1 MPLDLSGVDAEL
13 EALGSAPDH
22 AVALAR
28 SLAGIETG
36 LDQLQAIDRELGLLE
51 LGIAAPSPGS
61 ATNAHS
67 AQHARA
73 QPPVDEPSVEAAVI
87 EAYEAPR
94 ESGPAPAGQSERAI
108 ASSAG
113 SDGLESW
120 PPLAHSEPPP
130 EAAQDDSPLSAVHS
144 VPPPALTQSQEIVL
158 PDPIPREELSTE
170 SGELRL
176 DDEKPSSGSFSLDEE
191 SPESASFDS
200 RAQPRAPSFGSG
212 AEPRSASTFGSG
224 AETRPASSFS
234 SGAESRP
241 ASSFGSGAESRPA
254 SSFGSDAGPRPST
267 SEPPPPARP
276 RLSQF
281 VTDDVGEALEGSQ
294 PISIGNSKLGP
305 SKAPPFSFDRDPDAE
320 FDALLSE
327 ATDPSGMP
335 TDAGDSEVDEL
346 LQGLGEDELG
356 EDLHADLA
364 TTEFNPEA
372 SAETEV
378 HDASEELALLMLE
391 EPDDATEVLDRATL
405 GAIESHAPAIT
416 TPAGPRSAAQRAA
429 EGAIEGAA
437 PAQEDTLTEFDSAEL
452 EMGEL
457 EILMDETPTKAPP
470 PPPPPPAGGNEKRPS
485 GFLGRIFGRGE
496 RE

>member
-1 MPLDLSGVDAEL
+1 LIAITGCGPIADMPLDLSGVDAEL

-51 LGIAAPSPGS
+51 LGIAALSPDS
-61 ATNAHS
+61 ATNARS
-67 AQHARA
+67 AQRPRT
-73 QPPVDEPSVEAAVI
+73 QPPAEEPPIEAATL
-87 EAYEAPR
+87 EAYAAPR
-94 ESGPAPAGQSERAI
+94 ESGPAPLGHSERAPGP
-108 ASSAG
+108 SAG

-120 PPLAHSEPPP
+120 PPLAHSEPP
-130 EAAQDDSPLSAVHS
+130 EAARGDSPLSAVHS

-158 PDPIPREELSTE
+158 PDPIPREELSSE

-176 DDEKPSSGSFSLDEE
+176 DDETPSSGSFSLDEE
-191 SPESASFDS
+191 PPESASFGEDAEPHS
-200 RAQPRAPSFGSG
+200 HSFGSG
-212 AEPRSASTFGSG
+212 AEP
-224 AETRPASSFS
+224 
-234 SGAESRP
+234 
-241 ASSFGSGAESRPA
+241 RPA
-254 SSFGSDAGPRPST
+254 SSFGSDAEPRSASSLGSGPEPGPST
-267 SEPPPPARP
+267 SEPPPAARP

-294 PISIGNSKLGP
+294 PISIGNAKRGP
-305 SKAPPFSFDRDPDAE
+305 SRAPPFAFDRDPDAE

-327 ATDPSGMP
+327 ATDPNGMP
-335 TDAGDSEVDEL
+335 TDAGDAEVDEL
-346 LQGLGEDELG
+346 LQGLDDDELG
-356 EDLHADLA
+356 GDLHADLA

-378 HDASEELALLMLE
+378 HDATEELALLMLAD
-391 EPDDATEVLDRATL
+391 PDDATEVLDRATL
-405 GAIESHAPAIT
+405 GAIESHAPAVT
-416 TPAGPRSAAQRAA
+416 TPAGPRSAPHGAA
-429 EGAIEGAA
+429 EAALEGAA

-452 EMGEL
+452 EVGEL
-457 EILMDETPTKAPP
+457 EIVMDETPTKAPP
-470 PPPPPPAGGNEKRPS
+470 PPPPPPAGNEKRPS

>member
-28 SLAGIETG
+28 SLAGIETK

-51 LGIAAPSPGS
+51 LGVAAPSPGS
-61 ATNAHS
+61 AVNGHGT
-67 AQHARA
+67 QHARV
-73 QPPVDEPSVEAAVI
+73 QPPADEPSLEADTF
-87 EAYEAPR
+87 EARAPAAR
-94 ESGPAPAGQSERAI
+94 ESGPAPIGQSERAT
-108 ASSAG
+108 ALDTG

-120 PPLAHSEPPP
+120 PPLAHSEPP
-130 EAAQDDSPLSAVHS
+130 EAAQDEPPPSAVHS
-144 VPPPALTQSQEIVL
+144 VPPPPLTQSQEIVL

-191 SPESASFDS
+191 PPESASFDS
-200 RAQPRAPSFGSG
+200 RA
-212 AEPRSASTFGSG
+212 
-224 AETRPASSFS
+224 PASE
-234 SGAESRP
+234 A
-241 ASSFGSGAESRPA
+241 
-254 SSFGSDAGPRPST
+254 
-267 SEPPPPARP
+267 PPAVRP
-276 RLSQF
+276 RFSQF
-281 VTDDVGEALEGSQ
+281 VGDDVGEALEGSQ
-294 PISIGNSKLGP
+294 PISIGNANRGP
-305 SKAPPFSFDRDPDAE
+305 SKAPPFAFDRDPDAE

-327 ATDPSGMP
+327 ATDPNGMP
-335 TDAGDSEVDEL
+335 TDGDDSEVDDL

-378 HDASEELALLMLE
+378 HDATEELALLMLE

-405 GAIESHAPAIT
+405 GAIESSAPAVT
-416 TPAGPRSAAQRAA
+416 TPAAARSEPHGAA
-429 EGAIEGAA
+429 EAALEGAA
-437 PAQEDTLTEFDSAEL
+437 PAQEDTLTEFDSGEL

-457 EILMDETPTKAPP
+457 EIVMDETPTKAPP
-470 PPPPPPAGGNEKRPS
+470 PPPPPPSGGPEKRPS

>member
-51 LGIAAPSPGS
+51 LGIAALSPDPAAS
-61 ATNAHS
+61 ARS
-67 AQHARA
+67 AQIPHA
-73 QPPVDEPSVEAAVI
+73 QPEAEEPPLEAVPL
-87 EAYEAPR
+87 EAQAAAPR
-94 ESGPAPAGQSERAI
+94 ESGPAPAGHSARAPGP
-108 ASSAG
+108 SAG

-120 PPLAHSEPPP
+120 PPLAHSEPP
-130 EAAQDDSPLSAVHS
+130 EAAHGDSPLSAVHS

-158 PDPIPREELSTE
+158 PDPIPREELSSE

-191 SPESASFDS
+191 PPESASFGEDAEPHS
-200 RAQPRAPSFGSG
+200 PAFDPHEEARPASFGAG
-212 AEPRSASTFGSG
+212 TEP
-224 AETRPASSFS
+224 RPASSLGS
-234 SGAESRP
+234 S
-241 ASSFGSGAESRPA
+241 
-254 SSFGSDAGPRPST
+254 AGPRPST
-267 SEPPPPARP
+267 NEPPPAARP

-294 PISIGNSKLGP
+294 PISIGNPKLGP
-305 SKAPPFSFDRDPDAE
+305 SKTPPFAFDRDPDAE

-327 ATDPSGMP
+327 ATDPNGMP
-335 TDAGDSEVDEL
+335 TDAGDAEVDEL
-346 LQGLGEDELG
+346 LQGLGEDEFSG
-356 EDLHADLA
+356 DLHADLA

-378 HDASEELALLMLE
+378 HDATEELALLMLE
-391 EPDDATEVLDRATL
+391 DGDDATEVLDRATL
-405 GAIESHAPAIT
+405 GAIESHTPAVT
-416 TPAGPRSAAQRAA
+416 TPAGPRSAAHGAA
-429 EGAIEGAA
+429 EAALEGAA
-437 PAQEDTLTEFDSAEL
+437 PAHEDTLTAFDSAEL
-452 EMGEL
+452 EVGEL
-457 EILMDETPTKAPP
+457 EIVMDEAPTKAPP
-470 PPPPPPAGGNEKRPS
+470 APPPPPAGVAEKRPS

-496 RE
+496 RD